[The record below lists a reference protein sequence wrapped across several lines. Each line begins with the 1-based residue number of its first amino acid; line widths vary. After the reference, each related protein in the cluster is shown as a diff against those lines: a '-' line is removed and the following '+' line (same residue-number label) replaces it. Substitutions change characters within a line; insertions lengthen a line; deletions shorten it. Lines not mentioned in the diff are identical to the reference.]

1 MVPGRSIEILEDK
14 AALTRAAAAA
24 VTARAATAVAERGRF
39 TVALSGGST
48 PKDLYHLLADPEEP
62 FRARLPWKEIHF
74 FWGDERHVPPDHADS
89 NYRMARETLL
99 DPMSIPPENIHR
111 ILAENPDAAAAA
123 AQYEAELRLFF
134 STPADA
140 PEAWPRF
147 DLVLLGLGPEG
158 HTLSLFPGS
167 PALHER
173 ERWVVAPWVEKLQ
186 TFRITL
192 TPPVVNHAAA
202 VLFLVAGDEK
212 EDALHA
218 ILEEVGDA
226 DLYPARIVRPEA
238 GDLLWLL
245 DRAAAKRL
253 SASV

>member
-48 PKDLYHLLADPEEP
+48 PKDLHRLLADPEEP
-62 FRARLPWKEIHF
+62 FRARLPWKETHF
-74 FWGDERHVPPDHADS
+74 FWGDERHVPPGDADS

-99 DPMSIPPENIHR
+99 DPMAIPPENVHR

-123 AQYEAELRLFF
+123 TQYEAELRRFF
-134 STPADA
+134 PPPAGA
-140 PEAWPRF
+140 PEALPRF

-167 PALHER
+167 PALHES

-212 EDALHA
+212 ADALHA

-253 SASV
+253 SANV